1 MQIPKPSGIRC
12 QTQPVAGSIDDGY
25 TAAQAAKIMGISER
39 RVRQLAADG
48 RLKIIDTKP
57 LLVSQLDAIKYR
69 KKQQASSQEPPSSGI
84 TPETLQEM
92 VTAVVTAMMPLMLE
106 QQQRTEEALK
116 TELAALRAENTQLRA
131 AAATPSP
138 RPKWWG
144 RKAKPGDT
152 PDAT

>member
-1 MQIPKPSGIRC
+1 
-12 QTQPVAGSIDDGY
+12 VAGSNDDGY
-25 TAAQAAKIMGISER
+25 TAAQAAKVMGISER

-69 KKQQASSQEPPSSGI
+69 KKQQASSQESPSSNI

-92 VTAVVTAMMPLMLE
+92 ATALFNAMMPLVLE

-116 TELAALRAENTQLRA
+116 TELAAVRAENTQLRA
-131 AAATPSP
+131 EAAQAAQ

-144 RKAKPGDT
+144 RKTKPSDT